1 MKGYPK
7 HLNTKQDYEYVRKNF
22 PKRKWE
28 KDFQALLESEKAWQV
43 TKSLS
48 KEENDVEDK
57 THKVIEA
64 EDTRVQMELKVNKN
78 SKMKRLKYTNE
89 EVNEILQN
97 REVSN
102 DKRK

>member
-43 TKSLS
+43 TKSLT
-48 KEENDVEDK
+48 KEENGVVDN
-57 THKVIEA
+57 THKVIDA
-64 EDTRVQMELKVNKN
+64 EDVRVQMELKVDLN
-78 SKMKRLKYTNE
+78 SRIKQLGYSRENVE
-89 EVNEILQN
+89 AILGI
-97 REVSN
+97 
-102 DKRK
+102 KK

>member
-7 HLNTKQDYEYVRKNF
+7 HLNTKHDYEYVRKNF

-43 TKSLS
+43 TKELDS
-48 KEENDVEDK
+48 KESGVNDK
-57 THKVIEA
+57 TYKVIED

>member
-43 TKSLS
+43 TKSLT
-48 KEENDVEDK
+48 KEENGVVDN
-57 THKVIEA
+57 THKVIDA
-64 EDTRVQMELKVNKN
+64 EDVRVQMELKVDPN
-78 SKMKRLKYTNE
+78 SRIKQLGYSRENVE
-89 EVNEILQN
+89 AILGI
-97 REVSN
+97 
-102 DKRK
+102 KK